1 MFIFHT
7 FLPTLQIC
15 PHVRPP
21 NSRKLTE
28 FYFSNFT
35 TLLRFTVSKSTK
47 CLTHHSLFPCYCCC
61 SVAKLSLTLQ
71 IQELQH
77 TRVPCPSPSPGVCSN
92 LCPLSWRCWQI
103 THLILSS
110 PDSFNRLYPLLPPFP
125 PASIFPSVGVFSNES
140 TLLIRGPTYWSLSIS
155 PSDKYSVLISFRI
168 DWFDLHAIQWTLKNL
183 LQYHSL
189 KASVLYGPTVS
200 SIYDYWKNHSF
211 DYMEIFRKS
220 NISSF

>member
-77 TRVPCPSPSPGVCSN
+77 TRVPCPSPSPGG
-92 LCPLSWRCWQI
+92 CPMSIESVMPSQPSRLLLSPSLP
-103 THLILSS
+103 LIFSS
-110 PDSFNRLYPLLPPFP
+110 IR
-125 PASIFPSVGVFSNES
+125 VFSNES
-140 TLLIRGPTYWSLSIS
+140 PL
-155 PSDKYSVLISFRI
+155 
-168 DWFDLHAIQWTLKNL
+168 
-183 LQYHSL
+183 
-189 KASVLYGPTVS
+189 
-200 SIYDYWKNHSF
+200 
-211 DYMEIFRKS
+211 
-220 NISSF
+220 